1 MAIAKNP
8 GAGQGR
14 GGGRPRRE
22 EAVEMVH
29 LRMTPK
35 AAEMLRAIAEVQGI
49 PAWQVV
55 ERFVLDGPPTW
66 PPEITEIATE
76 AVVFLEG
83 AQDRPAAL
91 RALRR
96 SWRQTLLLA
105 RHDLQTAK
113 GDPDVL

>member
-1 MAIAKNP
+1 MVAIAKNP
-8 GAGQGR
+8 GTGRGR

-22 EAVEMVH
+22 EEVEIVH

-35 AAEMLRAIAEVQGI
+35 AAELLRAIAEVQGI

-55 ERFVLDGPPTW
+55 ERFVLDGPPAW
-66 PPEITEIATE
+66 PPEITEMATE
-76 AVVFLEG
+76 AVAFLES
-83 AQDRPAAL
+83 AQDRTAAL

-105 RHDLQTAK
+105 RHDLATPASTSME
-113 GDPDVL
+113 